1 MHSSNPLMSRS
12 LGFGSSVRFDG
23 NGSIH
28 EGMDRQYKIRLVERV
43 SCVRSV
49 IGHSE
54 QHSFSLRDLHKPMIS
69 TSINAS
75 INMADNSSA
84 REAAERA
91 ELSGVELLNISDHE
105 LKAVVEEQI
114 VKLVED
120 LIRRATLNN
129 DIRNE
134 IDTLDSNGFNLLH
147 YSCLYNQVAL
157 VPILL
162 MRGAKINKKTGGGQT
177 CVHIASAAGH
187 LAIVKLLAEHKADLE
202 ESDENGNSAMAVANM
217 HGHSDISAYLES
229 VSHYSFFLSVFICR
243 CVYRILLIMFLTDFQ
258 KCQQLLPY
266 QLVPWMFYKY
276 FRKQLLHYPFLINV
290 LWLTLMRN
298 HYYLTLT
305 VII

>member
-43 SCVRSV
+43 SCVRNA

-54 QHSFSLRDLHKPMIS
+54 HSFSLRDLHKPMIS

-75 INMADNSSA
+75 TNMADHSSA

-120 LIRRATLNN
+120 LIRRATVNN

-134 IDTLDSNGFNLLH
+134 IDTLDTNGFNLLH

-162 MRGAKINKKTGGGQT
+162 LRGAKINKKTGGGQT

-187 LAIVKLLAEHKADLE
+187 LAIVKLLTEHKADLE
-202 ESDENGNSAMAVANM
+202 ETDENGNSAMAVANM
-217 HGHSDISAYLES
+217 HGHSDISAYLET
-229 VSHYSFFLSVFICR
+229 VSIISILIQSSLISLLYLFFCFIAR
-243 CVYRILLIMFLTDFQ
+243 SLFL
-258 KCQQLLPY
+258 
-266 QLVPWMFYKY
+266 
-276 FRKQLLHYPFLINV
+276 
-290 LWLTLMRN
+290 
-298 HYYLTLT
+298 
-305 VII
+305 